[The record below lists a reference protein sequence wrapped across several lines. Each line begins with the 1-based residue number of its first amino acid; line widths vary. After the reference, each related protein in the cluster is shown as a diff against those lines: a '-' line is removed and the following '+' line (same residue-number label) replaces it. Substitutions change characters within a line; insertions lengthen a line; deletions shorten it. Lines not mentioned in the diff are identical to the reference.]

1 MRLGERFIEWSNENK
16 GDKLGQRLGEMLFE
30 RFFERLSM
38 LCLRLGQSMV
48 HSTFKKYRNA
58 EYKTSLFY

>member
-16 GDKLGQRLGEMLFE
+16 GDKLGEMLFE
-30 RFFERLSM
+30 KFFERLSM

-58 EYKTSLFY
+58 EYKTSLF

>member
-48 HSTFKKYRNA
+48 HSTFKK
-58 EYKTSLFY
+58 